1 MTNQHDLVR
10 NLIPLG
16 EYRKPQFLFY
26 DCKTSQLYAIDS
38 YNSNSQSI
46 WIWVG
51 IVLVVPALRQ
61 LTNVAFIRSSVLK
74 IISVILAIIISFI
87 ISGFF
92 RKKSFENKRLYRV
105 DKYYYQKSDF
115 YSFAS
120 RTNQLVIEGFAFVC
134 IASVVC
140 LGLYSWGG
148 DLLFLFFFCMMN
160 SLIFTLIELNHLKRG
175 QAIKQLKVVFK
186 EELEG
191 EKN

>member
-26 DCKTSQLYAIDS
+26 DCKTSQLYAIDG
-38 YNSNSQSI
+38 YNSNKQSI

-61 LTNVAFIRSSVLK
+61 LTNIAFIQSSVLK
-74 IISVILAIIISFI
+74 IISVILSIIISFI
-87 ISGFF
+87 ISKFF

-115 YSFAS
+115 YSFAY

-175 QAIKQLKVVFK
+175 QAIKQLK
-186 EELEG
+186 EES
-191 EKN
+191 